1 MRVKN
6 IITLSILFIQTIV
19 FSQIKTETQYITID
33 TGNPS
38 LTITLSYD
46 GVGVETKISNSAPNV
61 KYDFSYSVEYELICG
76 SYNNVISDEGIVTS
90 DKPIRSLSKLMGDC
104 VSNGKRTA
112 NSVKHARLS
121 NFKAT
126 SIQNEVGDN
135 ITSNGGNNTINVV
148 QNSRPPANASVQEL
162 AEWQR
167 KQYGSQPAQQPIQ
180 KLNER
185 YQSEAENKIQTLKNN
200 NGASMAKL
208 QQIIDDNNKR
218 SEQLYGIK
226 SYSSDAELANDLS
239 DGVSEIIG
247 LINANREI
255 KRKEE
260 ERKKRAE
267 EAERLRQE
275 EIKLKIAMRH
285 SILAEFPAK
294 EIPLSSKEKA
304 RQIYYF
310 LYAYDNSINNQFG
323 AVVYVS
329 NVFEIGKYNDGTWPY
344 TSTIQ
349 NEIQQLTPFDEKIH
363 GYYYTE
369 NEAEQLKNMLVK
381 MLREYDVTIRD
392 FSYKGKPLSIDRNI
406 GEKNNYSETKLT
418 PASVKNE
425 SKYGKTI
432 NMNGEPDQNNQN
444 PASTQL
450 NTNTKNGVLPN
461 TAIERERERE
471 KEKQEESKYGK
482 TIKID

>member
-1 MRVKN
+1 MKARN
-6 IITLSILFIQTIV
+6 LITLLILFVYANV
-19 FSQIKTETQYITID
+19 FSQIKTETQYITLE

-46 GVGVETKISNSAPNV
+46 GVGVETKISNSSPDV
-61 KYDFSYSVEYELICG
+61 KYDFSYSVEYELTCG
-76 SYNNVISDEGIVTS
+76 SSSSVINDEGTVTY
-90 DKPIRSLSKLMGDC
+90 DKPIRSLSKLMNDC

-112 NSVKHARLS
+112 NSVKHARLT

-126 SIQNEVGDN
+126 SIQNEKGDN
-135 ITSNGGNNTINVV
+135 ITSNGGNNAINVT

-180 KLNER
+180 KSNDE
-185 YQSEAENKIQTLKNN
+185 YQSEAENKIQLLKNN

-239 DGVSEIIG
+239 DGVSEIVG

-275 EIKLKIAMRH
+275 EIKMKIAMRH
-285 SILAEFPAK
+285 SILAEFPVK

-304 RQIYYF
+304 GRIYYF

-329 NVFEIGKYNDGTWPY
+329 NVFEIGKYKDGTWPY
-344 TSTIQ
+344 TSMIQ

-363 GYYYTE
+363 GYYYSE
-369 NEAEQLKNMLVK
+369 NEAEELRSILVK
-381 MLREYDVTIRD
+381 MLKEYDVTILD
-392 FSYKGKPLSIDRNI
+392 FSYKGKPLPIDRNT

-432 NMNGEPDQNNQN
+432 NMNGESDQNNQN

-461 TAIERERERE
+461 TAIERETK
-471 KEKQEESKYGK
+471 KEKKEENKYGK